1 MHERTFLRVP
11 GLGLAAAMAAPVT
24 NDRQHDAL
32 LRDALAREEAA
43 YREPCPPVKRREALQ
58 RPVRAGAA

>member
-1 MHERTFLRVP
+1 MHGATFPRVP
-11 GLGLAAAMAAPVT
+11 GLGLGPTMETRTTTAR
-24 NDRQHDAL
+24 DRDAL

-43 YREPCPPVKRREALQ
+43 YREPCPPVQRRDSVQ